1 MTLPL
6 SSQDAL
12 SKQVVRLKRSLSWI
26 VFVAAPL
33 ALSELITSAVFNM
46 LNLTLAGVMTLVFS
60 GLAFYIRSN
69 VDRVSLSSAASLLCA
84 GILTIIFIVVIVLPF
99 VWPAMLVA
107 VFMAIALA
115 LPYLDDR
122 PLRRL
127 FVSAALVGA
136 LVVLLGW
143 AAPFQAF
150 FLVPPPMV
158 AEMLTV
164 LPTIVALGLVV
175 VLLWQFRTRLAETL
189 VEAQVA
195 NAALREAQAG
205 LETQITERTAAL
217 QAAMA
222 DVKSRADAQ
231 ARLLHELEEQ
241 RTTIQELSVPVIP
254 ISTSTLVMPL
264 IGALDSGRLRH
275 LRDRALHAL
284 TRAGVR
290 YLVLDVTGVSVVD
303 SQIAYGILQVVQAAR
318 LLGTEVLLVGIRP
331 EVAQAIVTLGV
342 ELQGISTFAD
352 LQAALHYVAVHD
364 RQTRILPGARWI

>member
-12 SKQVVRLKRSLSWI
+12 SKQVARLKRSLTWI
-26 VFVAAPL
+26 VLVAAPL
-33 ALSELITSAVFNM
+33 ALFELIISAVFGM
-46 LNLTLAGVMTLVFS
+46 GTLTLAGVMTLAFS

-69 VDRVSLSSAASLLCA
+69 VNRVSLSSAASLLCA
-84 GILTIIFIVVIVLPF
+84 GILAIIFIVVIVLPF
-99 VWPAMLVA
+99 VWPAMVVA

-127 FVSAALVGA
+127 LVSATLVGA
-136 LVVLLGW
+136 LIVLLGW

-150 FLVPPPMV
+150 FLRPPPLL
-158 AEMLTV
+158 ADMLTI

-189 VEAQVA
+189 LETQVA
-195 NAALREAQAG
+195 NTALREAQTG
-205 LETQITERTAAL
+205 LEVQVTERTAAL

-231 ARLLHELEEQ
+231 AQLLFELEEQ
-241 RTTIQELSVPVIP
+241 RTTIRELSVPVIP
-254 ISTSTLVMPL
+254 INASTLVMPL
-264 IGALDSGRLRH
+264 IGALDTARLRQ

-284 TRAGVR
+284 TGARAR
-290 YLVLDVTGVSVVD
+290 YLVLDITGVSVVD
-303 SQIAYGILQVVQAAR
+303 SQIAHGILQVVQAAR
-318 LLGTEVLLVGIRP
+318 LLGTDVLLVGIRP

-342 ELQGISTFAD
+342 ELQGMRTFAD
-352 LQAALHYVAVHD
+352 LQAALDHIALYDRQVYVA
-364 RQTRILPGARWI
+364 PGA